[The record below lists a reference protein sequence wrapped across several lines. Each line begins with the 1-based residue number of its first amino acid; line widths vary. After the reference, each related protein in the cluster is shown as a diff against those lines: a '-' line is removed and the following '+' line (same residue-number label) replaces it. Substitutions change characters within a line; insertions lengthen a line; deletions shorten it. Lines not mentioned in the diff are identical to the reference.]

1 MLRINLIKQ
10 PTSTVDWIDFQE
22 GDVLFVNYIENNE
35 AVQKPCKVIYADTES
50 VIVEIDFE
58 ILEPFVFSYMG
69 FNPSVDEIKQAF
81 NLTNSAFD
89 KIGNAY
95 SDLIST
101 DLTNIKFYMSQKTN
115 LVLYQHID
123 ISIQC
128 TPHLPDSVNTLYAVG
143 KVEGVYDFFI
153 RYERQEDQWVHKS
166 GFDAFVSRSDIKFH
180 VFDNVD
186 VALKLYDNWENPQQ
200 SIKEL
205 GGRFYGESKDV
216 SFDSPLLGYTCLQDL
231 NPQGKIVNNSDE
243 CNVFNNGEEIQSV
256 THDGSAIK

>member
-22 GDVLFVNYIENNE
+22 GDVLFVNYIENNDS
-35 AVQKPCKVIYADTES
+35 VQKPCKVVYADTES
-50 VIVEIDFE
+50 VIVEIDSD
-58 ILEPFVFSYMG
+58 IPQPFVFSYMG

-101 DLTNIKFYMSQKTN
+101 DLTNIHFYMSQKKN
-115 LVLYQHID
+115 LVTMLHID
-123 ISIQC
+123 MSIQC
-128 TPHLPDSVNTLYAVG
+128 TSQLPDSVNTLYAVG
-143 KVEGVYDFFI
+143 KVDGGYDYFI
-153 RYERQEDQWVHKS
+153 RYERQEDQWVYKS
-166 GFDAFVSRSDIKFH
+166 GFDEFVSRHDIKFH

-186 VALKLYDNWENPQQ
+186 VALKLYDNWVNPQQ
-200 SIKEL
+200 SIKEF
-205 GGRFYGESKDV
+205 GGRFYGESRYV
-216 SFDSPLLGYTCLQDL
+216 SFGVHLLSYDCLQDL
-231 NPQGKIVNNSDE
+231 NPQGKIVSNSDE